1 MPTQNRDRD
10 FSIENRPNTK
20 KDVSFFKRFFSML
33 IFLMIIGAAA
43 VAVVLTVFLKDISS
57 AIPSSQEILAHEPS
71 LATVI
76 YDRNDKVIT
85 HLFQENRTWV
95 KLEDVSPW
103 MVKAILAAEDDKFY
117 EHSGIR
123 PAAILRAAVVDFFH
137 RGARQGGSTITQ
149 QLARNLF
156 LTKEKTIAR
165 KAKEAILA
173 IRLERIYSKD
183 QLLEMYLNTIYM
195 GHGAYGIDAAAKTY
209 FAKSP
214 ANLSIDESKNTIGL
228 L

>member
-103 MVKAILAAEDDKFY
+103 M
-117 EHSGIR
+117 
-123 PAAILRAAVVDFFH
+123 
-137 RGARQGGSTITQ
+137 
-149 QLARNLF
+149 
-156 LTKEKTIAR
+156 
-165 KAKEAILA
+165 
-173 IRLERIYSKD
+173 
-183 QLLEMYLNTIYM
+183 
-195 GHGAYGIDAAAKTY
+195 
-209 FAKSP
+209 
-214 ANLSIDESKNTIGL
+214 
-228 L
+228 